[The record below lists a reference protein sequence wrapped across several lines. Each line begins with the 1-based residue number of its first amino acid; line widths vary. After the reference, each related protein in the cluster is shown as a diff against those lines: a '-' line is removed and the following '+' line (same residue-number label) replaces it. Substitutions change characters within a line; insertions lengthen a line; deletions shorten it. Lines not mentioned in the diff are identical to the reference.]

1 MPKEWLCPDL
11 GLVSAAVEDDAENS
25 QSSVEQ
31 GDKLFSPEVAPV
43 GKKKRV
49 EKKKYGPIEVERRST
64 RGNNDGR
71 SVLEKAQEIKR
82 KWYEGDGKGT
92 KPTPT
97 SISSSD
103 LSNVANA
110 IGISNKDGSPV
121 RDTHVAHFESEE
133 LCRGICFSES
143 CSSCCALDSGNI
155 EKNLCSGEQGLA
167 TQSVSN
173 DMPLEREWLT
183 LCQK

>member
-1 MPKEWLCPDL
+1 ME
-11 GLVSAAVEDDAENS
+11 EDAKNS

-31 GDKLFSPEVAPV
+31 GDKLFSREVAPV

-82 KWYEGDGKGT
+82 KWYEGDAKGT
-92 KPTPT
+92 KPTHT

-110 IGISNKDGSPV
+110 IGIYNKDGSPV
-121 RDTHVAHFESEE
+121 RETHVTQIELEE
-133 LCRGICFSES
+133 KSRGICFSDS
-143 CSSCCALDSGNI
+143 CNFC
-155 EKNLCSGEQGLA
+155 
-167 TQSVSN
+167 
-173 DMPLEREWLT
+173 
-183 LCQK
+183 